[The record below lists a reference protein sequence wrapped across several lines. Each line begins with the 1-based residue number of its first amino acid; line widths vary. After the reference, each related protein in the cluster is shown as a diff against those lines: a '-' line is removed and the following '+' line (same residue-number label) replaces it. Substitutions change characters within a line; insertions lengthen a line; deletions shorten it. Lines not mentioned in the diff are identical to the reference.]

1 MAESDFCTDFSM
13 SSAIFDEQC
22 SFFINNAD
30 FLEIGCGQMRRISP
44 KFDKIS
50 RIYKPWFEL
59 MHTATAKSRVQLQHA
74 RWQGSKRISTTAA
87 EPQAQLGTNNE
98 TSQSFKK

>member
-13 SSAIFDEQC
+13 SSAILMNSTD
-22 SFFINNAD
+22 FFINNAD

-50 RIYKPWFEL
+50 QIYKPWFEL

-74 RWQGSKRISTTAA
+74 RWQGS
-87 EPQAQLGTNNE
+87 TN
-98 TSQSFKK
+98 FHRRG